1 MEIIYFFEIKSY
13 FYKNIY
19 FPFEKYGFFYKQNNN
34 SQREIIF
41 LISLILITTNMGGGG
56 SKVKSDTQVR
66 NEVLNEIKN
75 QSKADCTAEAGD
87 LEFIAVDGGQI
98 RGIEFSQSCQA
109 SVESIADTMIQQLVG
124 QEVTSKLKAESKGI
138 FGAPSVVEGS
148 TLQEQDIK
156 NYIENTCGASA
167 DAKLGNITFRA
178 ENVVDGIPSTV
189 EDISISQD
197 LSANA
202 QCVMNNLTDSII
214 SQKGI
219 TEAEASSTGME
230 FPTLSP
236 LIIIAIVAVVIFFL
250 LMATM
255 GPGTVFRFIGGLLSG
270 GLLKNTLPTGV
281 QTRSGAGIGITV
293 VFYLVVIGA
302 TIAIVMGGNK
312 EEFVGTPNKILH
324 SQNKEP
330 DHFDSLDYQ
339 IFAQ

>member
-75 QSKADCTAEAGD
+75 QSKA
-87 LEFIAVDGGQI
+87 GQI